1 MQPCSL
7 IVADPNTLMLQAL
20 AELFERDR
28 RFTLVATS
36 KTAEGFL
43 ETCLRVP
50 VDIGIVEWTIPQLG
64 AERLLGI
71 LRDRPDAPRIIVYAA
86 SNDAEVPRRAMA
98 AGAAGFC
105 NRDLPQDQLLDM
117 AATVAK
123 GRMVFPYVDVRS
135 LKRDPRESLTEREK
149 TMLAALA
156 RGRTN
161 TELAADLG
169 ISINT
174 VKFHLRNLYEKLGF
188 ETARRPSPST
198 IRAKLDGRGLIAM
211 RRLVDLA
218 ARE

>member
-1 MQPCSL
+1 MQPYSL

-86 SNDAEVPRRAMA
+86 SNDVEVPRRAMA

-135 LKRDPRESLTEREK
+135 LKRDPRETLTEREK
-149 TMLAALA
+149 AMLAALA

-161 TELAADLG
+161 TELAMDLG

-174 VKFHLRNLYEKLGF
+174 VKFHLRNLYEKLGLRNRSQAIAF
-188 ETARRPSPST
+188 FYSSET
-198 IRAKLDGRGLIAM
+198 
-211 RRLVDLA
+211 
-218 ARE
+218 